1 MIKKMDLVFINGKM
15 ELFIK
20 VYLKMILNMDKV
32 LLFIKVVKK
41 YHINGKMDKSR
52 LNKTIKII

>member
-1 MIKKMDLVFINGKM
+1 MDLVFINGKM